1 MHRGMAFAH
10 GIRCNCTRGLAIF
23 PTALKPTG

>member
-10 GIRCNCTRGLAIF
+10 GIRCNCTQA
-23 PTALKPTG
+23 